1 MAAASSAELEEEINR
16 LAAEALAVRMVLV
29 HVLSRLSASAN
40 PETIAAIKRGF
51 AGAERALKERATA
64 DGDALTPAGLAQALS
79 VVENLKTAALAPR
92 ETRAAA
98 AKEGPATFHAESND
112 RWPEDDY

>member
-1 MAAASSAELEEEINR
+1 MANSVELEDEINR

-40 PETIAAIKRGF
+40 PEAVSAIRRGF
-51 AGAERALKERATA
+51 AGAERALREKASSDAAT
-64 DGDALTPAGLAQALS
+64 LTPAGLAIALS
-79 VVENLKTAALAPR
+79 VVESLKTAALGPHEGRGPSPAKDP
-92 ETRAAA
+92 AA
-98 AKEGPATFHAESND
+98 FHAESND